1 MTTTLSN
8 GTRIVYNSIGG
19 GSGAQKPYTLLQS
32 MRDSLPIS
40 PDVNAAAYFKSRW
53 DSLFS
58 LNEIRVMEIFE
69 IIQYGSLY
77 LIASFITGF
86 GLDVLFQKY
95 EEEQTTKKLVIEVIL
110 QTIAILLTV
119 FYIRKIVK
127 LVPFMSV
134 INFDLNGDGKIPAY
148 RPYETAAA
156 NGDIIIV
163 LVFFATQLNYIKKI
177 TELSMRFYEY
187 IDTTFKKE
195 KPAAVPVKEQ
205 SGGQQQPGQQQHQP
219 GDRLQ
224 PVMQQQQPQSFN
236 PLGNGG
242 SIQTQWNVEPYQQW

>member
-8 GTRIVYNSIGG
+8 GTCIVYNSIGG
-19 GSGAQKPYTLLQS
+19 AGAAQKPYTLLQS

-40 PDVNAAAYFKSRW
+40 PDVNAVEYFKTRW
-53 DSLFS
+53 GSLFS
-58 LNEIRVMEIFE
+58 FNEIRIMEIFE

-77 LIASFITGF
+77 LVASFITGC
-86 GLDVLFQKY
+86 GLDVLFEKY
-95 EEEQTTKKLVIEVIL
+95 DEETTTKKLIIDVVL
-110 QTIAILLTV
+110 QTIAILIVV

-148 RPYETAAA
+148 RPYETAAV
-156 NGDIIIV
+156 NGDLIIV

-177 TELSMRFYEY
+177 TELSMRLFDY
-187 IDTTFKKE
+187 IDSKYKKE
-195 KPAAVPVKEQ
+195 QPAAAVAVKQEQ
-205 SGGQQQPGQQQHQP
+205 AVQQQP

-224 PVMQQQQPQSFN
+224 PVMQQQHQQQFN

-242 SIQTQWNVEPYQQW
+242 LQQTQWHVEPYQQW